1 MNRHVLLPAVAR
13 ACIYVLLAA
22 VLVVIAVD
30 AAVVRAASAVS
41 LQSVTTAT
49 NGAGATSLNLPKPS
63 TTIAGD
69 VLVAQIAVRGAT
81 TAVTAPVGWHLI
93 RSTASS
99 TAILMA
105 TYYKVTSSSEPGSYT
120 WTFSA
125 SQPATGGISDFVG
138 VSTSSPIDAS
148 SGKVNG
154 NTATASFTQITTTVP
169 NDMLLAFVGVSGNTS
184 VTPPSGFTENYDRM
198 DTSVTTGP
206 SAEVSRKVD
215 TATGSTTVGSA
226 QEATLAVT
234 NVTQLVAL
242 KPGTSS
248 PTATPTASPSPTPTP
263 VPINI
268 VAVGDMECETPTCG
282 GVGTVGQVAQ
292 LAPSAFFPVG
302 DLVFYGRASDY
313 NNDYNPTFGQFRSTS
328 HPAIGNHDGT
338 TAYYDYW
345 DGIGNQ
351 TGRAGPRNEGWY
363 SFSKGSWHF
372 VVLNSNCV
380 SDYMQIN
387 CQSGSAEINWLKSDL
402 ASHTNL
408 CTIAFMHIPYYT
420 SGLRQY
426 PELQTIFQTL
436 YSGHVDLLI
445 AGHTHYY
452 QRYYPQDANGNRVTN
467 GVTEIVAGTGGGT
480 LANVGSTPT
489 APNEAVQIGHAFGV
503 LKLVL
508 SQGSYTFRFLP
519 APGSIGTDSGSG
531 TCH

>member
-1 MNRHVLLPAVAR
+1 MNKHVLLPAVAR

-22 VLVVIAVD
+22 VLIVPA
-30 AAVVRAASAVS
+30 AGTAVVQAASGVS
-41 LQSVTTAT
+41 LRSVTTAT
-49 NGAGATSLNLPKPS
+49 NGAGATSLALSKPA
-63 TTIAGD
+63 TAAAGD
-69 VLVAQIAVRGAT
+69 VLVAQVVVHGAA
-81 TAVTAPVGWHLI
+81 TAITAPGGWQLI

-99 TAILMA
+99 SAILMA
-105 TYYKVTSSSEPGSYT
+105 TYYKVASSSEPGSYT

-125 SQPATGGISDFVG
+125 SQTATGGISDFVG
-138 VSTSSPIDAS
+138 VSTTSPVDAS

-154 NTATASFTQITTTVP
+154 NTATAAFTQITTTVA
-169 NDMLLAFVGVSGNTS
+169 NDMLLAFVGVSGNTA
-184 VTPPSGFTENYDRM
+184 VTPPSGFTENYDAA
-198 DTSVTTGP
+198 DTSVSAGP
-206 SAEVSRKVD
+206 TAEVSRQVD
-215 TATGSTTVGSA
+215 TATGATTVGSA
-226 QEATLAVT
+226 QETTLAVT

-242 KPGTSS
+242 RPGTGS
-248 PTATPTASPSPTPTP
+248 PTATPTVIPSPTPTP
-263 VPINI
+263 VNI
-268 VAVGDMECETPTCG
+268 VAVGDMECETTTCN

-292 LAPSAFFPVG
+292 LAPDAFFPVG
-302 DLVFYGRASDY
+302 DLVFYGQTSEYTNYYD
-313 NNDYNPTFGQFRSTS
+313 PTFGQFRSIS
-328 HPAIGNHDGT
+328 HPVIGNHDGT

-345 DGIGNQ
+345 DGVGNQ
-351 TGRAGPRNEGWY
+351 TGRAGPRNQGWY

-387 CQSGSAEINWLKSDL
+387 CQPGSAEINWLQSDL
-402 ASHTNL
+402 ASHPNL

-420 SGLRQY
+420 SGTRQY

-436 YSGHVDLLI
+436 YNGHVDLLI

-452 QRYYPQDANGNRVTN
+452 QRFYPQDANGNRVSN
-467 GVTEIVAGTGGGT
+467 GVTEIVAGTGGGA

-508 SQGSYTFRFLP
+508 SQGGYTFQFLP
-519 APGSIGTDSGSG
+519 APGSTGTDSGSG